1 MKKILITGA
10 IFLICAI
17 VLFKILLRPSAL
29 ELASKAE
36 VKGDH
41 AGAITY
47 FIRAVLEGTEA
58 LKYPDKS
65 KAITETEA
73 QWKEMVGQYL
83 SLVCYAAPMMN
94 NDFGIAIEGIIRCT
108 SFVDNV
114 NFITEKKPRELPKDS
129 LTKEWFL
136 IFTRNNK
143 NDAKEQ
149 RKFIDRALK
158 DTLSVLQV
166 RALNGYIYHL
176 KLLDLR
182 TGKRTDVIL
191 YPNST
196 VSLLV
201 KPREYLL
208 ICMSEVQ
215 FTEGLTGKTW
225 RSSEEVISIKPPEQT
240 SIQRLTLKT
249 KVHRSK

>member
-1 MKKILITGA
+1 MKKILIAGV
-10 IFLICAI
+10 ILVVCAI
-17 VLFKILLRPSAL
+17 VLFKMLSRPTLL
-29 ELASKAE
+29 ELAAKAE

-41 AGAITY
+41 TQAIAH
-47 FIRAVLEGTEA
+47 FIQSVLENTEG

-73 QWKEMVGQYL
+73 QWKEMVGEYL
-83 SLVCYAAPMMN
+83 SLVCYNAPMLDK
-94 NDFGIAIEGIIRCT
+94 DFGIAIEGVKRCT
-108 SFVDNV
+108 SFVENF
-114 NFITEKKPRELPKDS
+114 NFITEKDPRELPKDS

-136 IFTRNNK
+136 IFARNNK
-143 NDAKEQ
+143 SDAKEQ
-149 RKFIDRALK
+149 RQFIDRALK
-158 DTLSVLQV
+158 DTLSILQV

-215 FTEGLTGKTW
+215 FTEGLSGKTW
-225 RSSEEVISIKPPEQT
+225 RSPEEIIPIIPPEQT
-240 SIQRLTLKT
+240 SVQRLTIKT
-249 KVHRSK
+249 KVHRAK